1 MKRPRVTVFWFRRD
15 LRLSDNPGL
24 LEALRGPHP
33 VLPFFLFDPDILR
46 GLPRTDARVEFIH
59 GAVRDLAAALRKRG
73 STLVAKRGRPAEVF
87 AGLAKEWEVAEV
99 HANRD
104 WEPSAIE
111 RDAAVADLL
120 RQKGIPLRLAGDH
133 AVLPPGVVLKDDGT
147 PYTVFTPYFRKW
159 RARILASR
167 PVPVPSEKHLSGL
180 ARMRPAR
187 LPSLGE
193 IGFAPSRVP
202 FPPVRIPRDVV
213 RDYDKTR
220 DLPAVAGTTRLGV
233 HLRFGTL
240 GVRTLVSKTWG
251 LNATFLQELAWR
263 DFFLQ
268 VMTVFPRVVKEP
280 FRPEFRAVRWREDE
294 AAFRRWCRG
303 ETGYPWVDAGMRQL
317 NATGFMH
324 NRVRMAAASFL
335 AKHLLIDWRRG
346 EAYFAE
352 KLLDFE
358 LSSNNGNW
366 QWAAGCGCDA
376 APYFRVFNPA
386 LQAKRFDPKGEY
398 VKKWVP
404 EAGTSR
410 YAAPLVE
417 HDAARRRAL
426 SAFRSVSR
434 RGRAGV
440 Q

>member
-1 MKRPRVTVFWFRRD
+1 VKRPRVTVFWFRRD
-15 LRLSDNPGL
+15 LRLDDNPGL
-24 LEALRGPHP
+24 FEALRGPHP
-33 VLPFFLFDPDILR
+33 VLPFFLFDQDILH

-59 GAVRDLAAALRKRG
+59 RSVSDLAISLKKRG
-73 STLVAKRGRPAEVF
+73 STLVVKKGRPVAAFATLAREWKIAEVF
-87 AGLAKEWEVAEV
+87 
-99 HANRD
+99 ANRD

-111 RDAAVADLL
+111 RDEAVGALL
-120 RQKGIPLRLAGDH
+120 RENGIPLRLTNDH
-133 AVLPPGVVLKDDGT
+133 AILPPGTVLKDDGH
-147 PYTVFTPYFRKW
+147 PYTVFTPYYRKW
-159 RARILASR
+159 RAQLLAS
-167 PVPVPSEKHLSGL
+167 PPAPVPSEKNLEGL
-180 ARMRPAR
+180 FRMGPVGP
-187 LPSLGE
+187 PSLRSL
-193 IGFAPSRVP
+193 GFAPAGIA
-202 FPPVRIPRDVV
+202 FPPVRIPIAVV
-213 RDYDKTR
+213 KSYDKTR
-220 DLPAVAGTTRLGV
+220 DLPAVSGTTRLGL

-240 GVRTLVSKTWG
+240 GIRTLVAKTWG
-251 LNATFLQELAWR
+251 LNSTFLQELAWR

-268 VMTVFPRVVKEP
+268 VMAAFPRVVKEP
-280 FRPEFRAVRWREDE
+280 FRREFQAVRWREDE
-294 AAFRRWCRG
+294 AAFRRWRRG

-324 NRVRMAAASFL
+324 NRVRMTVASFL

-352 KLLDFE
+352 KLLDYE

-398 VKKWVP
+398 VRKWVP

-417 HDAARRRAL
+417 HESARRRAL
-426 SAFRSVSR
+426 DAFKSAAR
-434 RGRAGV
+434 RGRSGV